1 MVGRAHETVVG
12 RYEIAEPFG
21 VVVPEDPRIKHDI
34 FTLRSDAPHVKDG
47 DIVRVRMTS
56 FPSRREP
63 AQGVVEEVL
72 GHEGQP
78 GADVELIIAR
88 HKLATSFSATSLA
101 EVEGAAVDAD
111 AAFNS
116 GRYVD
121 LRSELAFTVD
131 PDDAKDFDDAVSAA
145 CVWLDGPATLRS
157 AHRALAAKKEGGS
170 EPGIAC
176 AADDASS
183 AAGAR
188 FFILASISPM
198 YRITFPGILGSTSRL
213 ANARRACIWSIACC
227 PCFPRRFRTMCAR
240 CGRMKNAAR

>member
-1 MVGRAHETVVG
+1 M
-12 RYEIAEPFG
+12 
-21 VVVPEDPRIKHDI
+21 
-34 FTLRSDAPHVKDG
+34 LPHVKDG

-131 PDDAKDFDDAVSAA
+131 PDDAKDFDDAVSTA
-145 CVWLDGPATLRS
+145 CVWIDGPATLRG
-157 AHRALAAKKEGGS
+157 AHRALAARRGAAP
-170 EPGIAC
+170 EPGALLP
-176 AADDASS
+176 ARQTMASS
-183 AAGAR
+183 AVGAR
-188 FFILASISPM
+188 SSFWAFILPM
-198 YRITFPGILGSTSRL
+198 YRTTFLGNSQVDFEARERATSVCLVDRVLPMLPG
-213 ANARRACIWSIACC
+213 
-227 PCFPRRFRTMCAR
+227 RRFRPMCAR
-240 CGRMKNAAR
+240 CGPHEERRAMSVGDVHRLKGLLFGMRA